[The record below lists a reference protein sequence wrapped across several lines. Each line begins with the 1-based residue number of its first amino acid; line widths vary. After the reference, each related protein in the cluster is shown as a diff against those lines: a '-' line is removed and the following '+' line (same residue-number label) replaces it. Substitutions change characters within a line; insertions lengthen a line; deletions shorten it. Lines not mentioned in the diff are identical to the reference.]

1 MSRGDEIAD
10 QALADILELEAQV
23 AQGEIDEERARR
35 MRRHYVSVA
44 AEAMAS
50 PDDTG
55 SPGPRSPAGRAPR
68 PWTLAYVLAAT
79 VALVA
84 GIIVLPASIVERPEG
99 GAVTGIEP
107 MAEAPGDAPAVDP
120 AAVDDEQLEQVVAEN
135 PGVIG
140 MRLALADRYVAAGDH
155 GAAMRHY
162 VEAVRLRPD
171 DPQVRTRLAWL
182 LLTIGQTGPALE
194 NADRALA
201 LSPGSPDA
209 AWVRANVLIDGLG
222 DVAGG
227 VGVLEGLLARP
238 DLTPDIRGQVE
249 DLRRRALTDGGGG
262 R

>member
-140 MRLALADRYVAAGDH
+140 MRLAITSRRSASG
-155 GAAMRHY
+155 
-162 VEAVRLRPD
+162 PT
-171 DPQVRTRLAWL
+171 TRRSARGW
-182 LLTIGQTGPALE
+182 
-194 NADRALA
+194 
-201 LSPGSPDA
+201 PGCC
-209 AWVRANVLIDGLG
+209 
-222 DVAGG
+222 
-227 VGVLEGLLARP
+227 
-238 DLTPDIRGQVE
+238 
-249 DLRRRALTDGGGG
+249 
-262 R
+262 